1 MNKKAKRVGVG
12 APTRSMNLL
21 PSQLSPM
28 PENKEKGSPMSIPAL
43 ASFDSQ
49 KIAPLSLRP
58 REAARVLGIS
68 PRHLWQ
74 LTKDGEIPAVRLG
87 LGKRQTVLY
96 PVKMLADWLASSCTT
111 PTEKAVDQ

>member
-1 MNKKAKRVGVG
+1 MNKKAKRAGVP
-12 APTRSMNLL
+12 APTRFTKNN
-21 PSQLSPM
+21 PTPTQHP
-28 PENKEKGSPMSIPAL
+28 NQGSLMSIPAL
-43 ASFDSQ
+43 TSFDSQ

-87 LGKRQTVLY
+87 QGKRQTVLY

-111 PTEKAVDQ
+111 STEKAVDQ